1 MKCNILQ
8 PIKFLKLLQSIIYI
22 SSGLITGFCIAW
34 FIRSATLAKLKKTQL
49 DTEGFL
55 EREKL
60 GKERLQR
67 ETELFYQRET
77 ELIRKLDTAI
87 KLNKQLDGDIILLQ
101 KSNEE
106 TEALLNA
113 TEPEVYS
120 LKLKLIEAN
129 NTIARMKGIAGKPG

>member
-1 MKCNILQ
+1 MQVILY
-8 PIKFLKLLQSIIYI
+8 IMIGLLVGFVTGWIIRTI
-22 SSGLITGFCIAW
+22 
-34 FIRSATLAKLKKTQL
+34 TLAKMKKNQH
-49 DTEGFL
+49 DIEGFL

-67 ETELFYQRET
+67 ETELLYQRES
-77 ELIRKLDTAI
+77 ELLRKLDAAAL
-87 KLNKQLDGDIILLQ
+87 LNKQMDADILLLQ

-129 NTIARMKGIAGKPG
+129 NTIARMKGQMVK

>member
-1 MKCNILQ
+1 MQ
-8 PIKFLKLLQSIIYI
+8 PIKLKKLLQSIIYI
-22 SSGLITGFCIAW
+22 TSGLIAGFCIAW

-129 NTIARMKGIAGKPG
+129 NTIARMKGMAGKPG

>member
-1 MKCNILQ
+1 MQ
-8 PIKFLKLLQSIIYI
+8 PNKFIKLLQSIIYI
-22 SSGLITGFCIAW
+22 LSGLIAGFVIAW
-34 FIRSATLAKLKKTQL
+34 FIRSATLAKLKKVHL

-77 ELIRKLDTAI
+77 ELIRKLDAAI

-106 TEALLNA
+106 TESLLNA

-129 NTIARMKGIAGKPG
+129 NTIARMKGMAGKPG

>member
-1 MKCNILQ
+1 MQ
-8 PIKFLKLLQSIIYI
+8 LLIYI
-22 SSGLITGFCIAW
+22 LGSFAAGFITAW
-34 FIRSATLAKLKKTQL
+34 FIRSTAFAKIKKMQQ

-67 ETELFYQRET
+67 ETDLFYQRES
-77 ELIRKLDTAI
+77 ELIKKLETAG
-87 KLNKQLDGDIILLQ
+87 LRNKQMDTDIILLQ

-106 TEALLNA
+106 TESLLNA
-113 TEPEVYS
+113 TEPEVYA

-129 NTIARMKGIAGKPG
+129 NAIARMKGNT

>member
-1 MKCNILQ
+1 MQVILY
-8 PIKFLKLLQSIIYI
+8 IMIGLLVGFVTGWIIRTI
-22 SSGLITGFCIAW
+22 
-34 FIRSATLAKLKKTQL
+34 TLAKMKKNQH
-49 DTEGFL
+49 DIEGFL

-67 ETELFYQRET
+67 ETELLYQRES
-77 ELIRKLDTAI
+77 ELLRKLDAANL
-87 KLNKQLDGDIILLQ
+87 LNRQMDTDILLLQ

-129 NTIARMKGIAGKPG
+129 NTIARMKGQMVK

>member
-1 MKCNILQ
+1 MQ
-8 PIKFLKLLQSIIYI
+8 PNKFIKLLQLIIYI
-22 SSGLITGFCIAW
+22 LSGLITGFAIAW
-34 FIRSATLAKLKKTQL
+34 FIRSATLAKLKKVHL

-77 ELIRKLDTAI
+77 ELIRKLDAAI

-129 NTIARMKGIAGKPG
+129 NTIARMKGMAGKPG

>member
-1 MKCNILQ
+1 M
-8 PIKFLKLLQSIIYI
+8 QSLIYI
-22 SSGLITGFCIAW
+22 LGGFAAGFITAW
-34 FIRSATLAKLKKTQL
+34 FIRSTAFAKIKKMQQ

-67 ETELFYQRET
+67 ETDLFYQRES
-77 ELIRKLDTAI
+77 ELIKKLEAAG
-87 KLNKQLDGDIILLQ
+87 LRNKQMDTDIILLQ

-106 TEALLNA
+106 TESLLNA
-113 TEPEVYS
+113 TEPEVYA

-129 NTIARMKGIAGKPG
+129 NAIARMKGNT

>member
-1 MKCNILQ
+1 MIQL
-8 PIKFLKLLQSIIYI
+8 FIYI
-22 SSGLITGFCIAW
+22 LAGLAAGFIIAW
-34 FIRSATLAKLKKTQL
+34 LIRSMAFAKVKKMQQ

-67 ETELFYQRET
+67 EMEQLYQREA
-77 ELIRKLDTAI
+77 ELIKKLDAAAL
-87 KLNKQLDGDIILLQ
+87 LNKQMDADIILLQ

-106 TEALLNA
+106 TESLLNA
-113 TEPEVYS
+113 TEPEVYA

-129 NTIARMKGIAGKPG
+129 NTIARMKANG

>member
-1 MKCNILQ
+1 M
-8 PIKFLKLLQSIIYI
+8 
-22 SSGLITGFCIAW
+22 ITGFAIAW
-34 FIRSATLAKLKKTQL
+34 FIRSATLAKLKKVHL

-77 ELIRKLDTAI
+77 ELIRKLDAAI

-129 NTIARMKGIAGKPG
+129 NTIARMKGMAGKPG

>member
-1 MKCNILQ
+1 MIG
-8 PIKFLKLLQSIIYI
+8 LLVGFFTGWIIRTI
-22 SSGLITGFCIAW
+22 
-34 FIRSATLAKLKKTQL
+34 TLAKMKKNQH
-49 DTEGFL
+49 DIEGFL

-67 ETELFYQRET
+67 ETELLYQRES
-77 ELIRKLDTAI
+77 ELLRKLDAAAL
-87 KLNKQLDGDIILLQ
+87 LNKQMDADILLLQ

-129 NTIARMKGIAGKPG
+129 NTIARMKGQMVK

>member
-1 MKCNILQ
+1 M
-8 PIKFLKLLQSIIYI
+8 LQSIIYI
-22 SSGLITGFCIAW
+22 LSGLIAGFVIAW
-34 FIRSATLAKLKKTQL
+34 FIRSATLAKLKKVHL

-77 ELIRKLDTAI
+77 ELIRKLDAAI

-106 TEALLNA
+106 TESLLNA

-129 NTIARMKGIAGKPG
+129 NTIARMKGMAGKPG

>member
-1 MKCNILQ
+1 M
-8 PIKFLKLLQSIIYI
+8 
-22 SSGLITGFCIAW
+22 TAW
-34 FIRSATLAKLKKTQL
+34 FIRSGALAKQKKEQQ

-67 ETELFYQRET
+67 ETELFYQREA
-77 ELIRKLDTAI
+77 ELIKRLEAS
-87 KLNKQLDGDIILLQ
+87 LMRNKQMDSDILLLQ

-106 TEALLNA
+106 TEAMLKSA
-113 TEPEVYS
+113 QPELYS

-129 NTIARMKGIAGKPG
+129 NTIARMKAKS